1 VVQHGARNA
10 EVRLIGL
17 LVSVLPNGNKLCPKC
32 FVEIEKNGGCNHMKC
47 RMCSTNFCWQCGAF
61 SDNMS
66 YHTPGIPCVS
76 KTWWTGELIASHQ
89 SDLVLAPEIVAQ
101 EQAANSTLTRLQDL
115 QNSSTSNPHSLGY
128 AKGLTIAAIV
138 QQERNILEGHYIAMY
153 THLHLH
159 MQRAAGEARVD
170 GREVFRLLEN
180 LNGYITSMREFLGN
194 STSSMKDLKRKFKVK
209 PRRLVDIVRCLVE
222 ILQHE

>member
-1 VVQHGARNA
+1 
-10 EVRLIGL
+10 
-17 LVSVLPNGNKLCPKC
+17 
-32 FVEIEKNGGCNHMKC
+32 
-47 RMCSTNFCWQCGAF
+47 
-61 SDNMS
+61 
-66 YHTPGIPCVS
+66 
-76 KTWWTGELIASHQ
+76 
-89 SDLVLAPEIVAQ
+89 
-101 EQAANSTLTRLQDL
+101 
-115 QNSSTSNPHSLGY
+115 LGY

-138 QQERNILEGHYIAMY
+138 QQERNILESHYIAMY

-159 MQRAAGEARVD
+159 LQRAAGQARVD
-170 GREVFRLLEN
+170 GREVFRLLAN